1 MFELIYRFDPADRV
15 RRPAP
20 GNSDEA
26 RQLLVQGNHDFV
38 EMTST
43 GLTDRKTRVVPFDP
57 HDFGWGLANGEV
69 PVQAPFAAVLGCSD
83 ARVPTEMI
91 FNQGCNELFV
101 VRVAGNVL
109 GNECLG
115 SLRYAVHTFAS
126 SLKLVVVLAHDRC
139 GAVTAAVDVYLDPR
153 KYIAI
158 ATDPALR
165 AIQNHILVA
174 VRIASMALEALY
186 GVAVKCDPGYR
197 AALIQAVVAIN
208 APWGPY
214 CIRQEFP
221 VAAWADLGVVFAAY
235 DLSTRYVRLPLSPP
249 GTTTEEEKGLFEP
262 PENEEGFH
270 KLAEQIC
277 GGELVRSFLHQEH
290 LGDMAVQALSDQEE
304 TLRT

>member
-1 MFELIYRFDPADRV
+1 MFDLIYRFNPADCAGPRS
-15 RRPAP
+15 P
-20 GNSDEA
+20 GSSDEA
-26 RQLLVQGNHDFV
+26 RQLLVQGNHGFV
-38 EMTST
+38 EMTSSS
-43 GLTDRKTRVVPFDP
+43 LTDRRTRVVPFNP
-57 HDFGWGLANGEV
+57 NDFGWGLAKGDV
-69 PVQAPFAAVLGCSD
+69 PMQAPFAAVLGCSD

-126 SLKLVVVLAHDRC
+126 VKLLVVLAHDRC

-186 GVAVKCDPGYR
+186 GVAVKHDPGYR
-197 AALIQAVVAIN
+197 DALIQAVVVIN
-208 APWGPY
+208 AAWSAY

-221 VAAWADLGVVFAAY
+221 PAAWADLGVVFAAY

-249 GTTTEEEKGLFEP
+249 GAITEEEKGLFEP
-262 PENEEGFH
+262 PADEEGFH
-270 KLAEQIC
+270 KLAEHIC
-277 GGELVRSFLHQEH
+277 GGELVRSFLHQEG
-290 LGDMAVQALSDQEE
+290 LDDQALSDQKESLQV
-304 TLRT
+304 TAKA